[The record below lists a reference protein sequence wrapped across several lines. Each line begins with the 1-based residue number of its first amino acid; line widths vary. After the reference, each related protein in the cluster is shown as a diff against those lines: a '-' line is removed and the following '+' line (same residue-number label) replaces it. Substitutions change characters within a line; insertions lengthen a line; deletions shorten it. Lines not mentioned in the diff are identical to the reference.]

1 MGSQLRFHLVQHLR
15 FYNMSDLKVDGITA
29 STGTNT
35 NIAITG
41 KGSGKVAIG
50 DGTLLFPDS
59 DGSAGTAI
67 VTNGSG
73 TLSFA
78 ATGVVL
84 QRVFT
89 QTGAVATSTA
99 TIPTDDTIPQ
109 KTEGTEFMTLAITP
123 LSTSSVLVVE
133 VSFIFSGTTGG
144 TTVCALFRDD
154 TANAL
159 ATNWSYQSSSGEM
172 DEMNLHHAV
181 VSGSLSATTFK
192 VRAGF
197 GSTLTF
203 NGQSS
208 ARKFGGTMASGIW
221 ITEYKP

>member
-1 MGSQLRFHLVQHLR
+1 
-15 FYNMSDLKVDGITA
+15 MSDLKVDGITA
-29 STGTNT
+29 ATANT
-35 NIAITG
+35 AVTIKGLGTG
-41 KGSGKVAIG
+41 KVVLG
-50 DGTLLFPDS
+50 DGNLVFPDA
-59 DGSAGTAI
+59 DGAAGTFI
-67 VTNGSG
+67 TTNGSAA
-73 TLSFA
+73 LSFA
-78 ATGVVL
+78 TAGVVL

-133 VSFIFSGTTGG
+133 VSFIFSGTTAG

-208 ARKFGGTMASGIW
+208 ARKFGGTMTSGIW
-221 ITEYKP
+221 ITEYTP

>member
-1 MGSQLRFHLVQHLR
+1 
-15 FYNMSDLKVDGITA
+15 MSDLKVDGITA
-29 STGTNT
+29 ATANT
-35 NIAITG
+35 AVTIKGLGTG
-41 KGSGKVAIG
+41 KVVLG
-50 DGTLLFPDS
+50 DGNLVFPDA
-59 DGSAGTAI
+59 DGAAGTFI
-67 VTNGSG
+67 TTNGSAA
-73 TLSFA
+73 LSFSA
-78 ATGVVL
+78 GGVVL

-133 VSFIFSGTTGG
+133 VSFIFSGTTAG

-208 ARKFGGTMASGIW
+208 ARKFGGTMTSGIW
-221 ITEYKP
+221 ITEYTP